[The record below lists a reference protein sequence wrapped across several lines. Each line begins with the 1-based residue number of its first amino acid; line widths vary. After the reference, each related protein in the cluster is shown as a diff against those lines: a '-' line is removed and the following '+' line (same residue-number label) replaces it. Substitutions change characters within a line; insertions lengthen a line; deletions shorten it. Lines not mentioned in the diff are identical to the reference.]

1 MLTAPTVL
9 PFPAM
14 PWIEV
19 SDYSGQQGWAAGTDR
34 NVRARWYCEQLEQGK
49 ILFFK
54 QPPFRL
60 PADDREFLVGQKHS
74 GSRLHKNISYR
85 PGQDMLRGFSDDEA
99 NRDRVQ
105 TIMRQY
111 SAEVTRF
118 VSQFLS
124 PYANNLIMD
133 FASFRPLEEEGRD
146 LPLHKR
152 NDLLH
157 VDSFPSRPTR
167 GGRIL
172 RVFTNVNPS
181 KNRVWMTGENFP
193 SLAQKYANDAGLA
206 AFAASGGG
214 SLRGRLVHLLS
225 KSGLP
230 LVERPPYDRF
240 MLHFHDYLKEN
251 ESYQKGGDKER
262 VEFPPMATWL
272 VFTDGVPHAALSGQ
286 YAMEQTY
293 MIPPHALVAPDAAPI
308 RVLERLCG
316 KTLSN

>member
-1 MLTAPTVL
+1 
-9 PFPAM
+9 M
-14 PWIEV
+14 PWVEV
-19 SDYSGQQGWAAGTDR
+19 SDYSGQSGWVPGTER
-34 NVRARWYCEQLEQGK
+34 NARSRWYCEQLEQGK
-49 ILFFK
+49 ILFFP
-54 QPPFRL
+54 QPPFRI
-60 PADDREFLVGQKHS
+60 PAEDREFLVSQKHT
-74 GSRLHKNISYR
+74 GSRLHKNVSYR
-85 PGQDMLRGFSDDEA
+85 PGQDILRGFSDDEA
-99 NRDRVQ
+99 NRDRVH

-111 SAEVTRF
+111 SSEVTRF

-124 PYANNLIMD
+124 PYANKLIMD

-181 KNRVWMTGENFP
+181 KERVWLTGENFS
-193 SLAQKYANDAGLA
+193 SLAQKYANDAGLG
-206 AFAASGGG
+206 AFAGSGSS

-230 LVERPPYDRF
+230 IVDRPAYDRF
-240 MLHFHDYLKEN
+240 MLRFHDYLKEN
-251 ESYQKGGDKER
+251 EAYQKNGDKER

-286 YAMEQTY
+286 FALEQTY
-293 MIPPHALVAPDAAPI
+293 MIPPDALVAPAAAPI
-308 RVLERLCG
+308 RVLEKLCG
-316 KTLSN
+316 KSLSS